1 MVLVFLLLASC
12 LFAVFFINLLCYKSL
27 AAPNM
32 QQLSLA
38 HGWLFNR
45 TEAAGVWVLILFLPN
60 WISNFAS
67 EDQVADN
74 DTFIIRELE
83 KSH

>member
-1 MVLVFLLLASC
+1 MGGCGFLAVGF
-12 LFAVFFINLLCYKSL
+12 LFAVFFISLPYYKSL

-38 HGWLFNR
+38 HCWLFNC
-45 TEAAGVWVLILFLPN
+45 TEAVGVEIFILLLPN

-67 EDQVADN
+67 EDQAADN
-74 DTFIIRELE
+74 DTFIIRALE